1 MSDEPNHQELREHV
15 AKGRDARLVYLDFA
29 GLALSLASIALAAF
43 GVLEMR
49 TLFVIVA
56 VTASVVGLVEFLARK
71 RA

>member
-29 GLALSLASIALAAF
+29 GLALSLASIAAF